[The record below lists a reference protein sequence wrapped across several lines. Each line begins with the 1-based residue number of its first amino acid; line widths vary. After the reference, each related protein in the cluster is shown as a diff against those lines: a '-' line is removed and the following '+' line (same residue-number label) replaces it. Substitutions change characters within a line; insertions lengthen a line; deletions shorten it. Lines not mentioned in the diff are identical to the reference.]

1 MKIKKT
7 ISKMTNIKQFND
19 FITENLFSKTKK
31 DLFSI
36 PFVYSDKTFIITDKD
51 VKVEDGSIF
60 VKLSENHFYI
70 TSSLEDGMT
79 EIGWNDINHKT
90 ALKVYDLYKELA
102 KYNTKIKE
110 FIDKFT
116 TKDMYV

>member
-1 MKIKKT
+1 MI
-7 ISKMTNIKQFND
+7 NIKQFND
-19 FITENLFSKTKK
+19 FIKENLVSITKEN
-31 DLFSI
+31 LFSI
-36 PFVYSDKTFIITDKD
+36 PFVYNDKTFTVTDND
-51 VKVEDGSIF
+51 VKIKNNYIF
-60 VKLSENHFYI
+60 VRLFENHFYI
-70 TSSLEDGMT
+70 TSSLDDGMT

-102 KYNTKIKE
+102 KYNNTIKE